1 MAHNNCWHRS
11 RKLIASNLAL
21 KSWSQVWV
29 NLIFVSLSEQH
40 TWFIWRLAERHFS
53 WLSVTWCIAVIFT
66 QIESRS
72 VVPILRGPKYF
83 IGPRSTH
90 SFIKM
95 ASGTVDREMEQFIL
109 AEKEKVRFQ
118 SLVRS
123 LTDECWEKCVEKVG
137 SKLDSKTETCL
148 VNCVERFLDTSNFVA
163 NRLSQMGES

>member
-1 MAHNNCWHRS
+1 MYSSYIYPDR
-11 RKLIASNLAL
+11 
-21 KSWSQVWV
+21 
-29 NLIFVSLSEQH
+29 VSVSC
-40 TWFIWRLAERHFS
+40 TS
-53 WLSVTWCIAVIFT
+53 
-66 QIESRS
+66 
-72 VVPILRGPKYF
+72 LRGPKYF
-83 IGPRSTH
+83 IGPRPTH
-90 SFIKM
+90 SFVKM

>member
-1 MAHNNCWHRS
+1 MQKVAPNDEGCSARDRHTLGYVTLHQAPPS
-11 RKLIASNLAL
+11 ITL
-21 KSWSQVWV
+21 
-29 NLIFVSLSEQH
+29 FVRWPFSATL
-40 TWFIWRLAERHFS
+40 FIWKRPNSTKKALFYDVS
-53 WLSVTWCIAVIFT
+53 QLYLP
-66 QIESRS
+66 RS
-72 VVPILRGPKYF
+72 SLGCTNILRGPKYL
-83 IGPRSTH
+83 IGPRPTH
-90 SFIKM
+90 SFVKM

>member
-1 MAHNNCWHRS
+1 MQKVAPNDEGCSARDRHTLGYVTLHQAPPSITLFVRWPFS
-11 RKLIASNLAL
+11 ATLFLRKRPNSTKKAL
-21 KSWSQVWV
+21 FCDV
-29 NLIFVSLSEQH
+29 
-40 TWFIWRLAERHFS
+40 
-53 WLSVTWCIAVIFT
+53 AVIFT
-66 QIESRS
+66 QIESQS
-72 VVPILRGPKYF
+72 VAPILRDPKYF
-83 IGPRSTH
+83 IGPRPTH
-90 SFIKM
+90 SFVKM